1 MNIKLLNDP
10 NEIEK
15 CFDAFL
21 ELRPHLKDKK
31 SFTDQVL
38 SQHKE
43 GYEIHGI
50 YENDEVVACIGFRPM
65 TTLAWGK
72 ILYIDDLITK
82 TKCHGKGCGGALL
95 KYAIHHAK
103 ELGCVEVHLDTG
115 YTRHAAHRVYLK
127 HGFKMISHHMA
138 LLFEDIDQ

>member
-1 MNIKLLNDP
+1 MNITIINDHSD
-10 NEIEK
+10 IEK

-38 SQHKE
+38 SQQKE
-43 GYEIHGI
+43 GYEINGI
-50 YENDEVVACIGFRPM
+50 NEDDEIVACIGFRVM

-82 TKCHGKGCGGALL
+82 AKCHGKGYGGALL
-95 KYAIHHAK
+95 THAINHAK
-103 ELGCVEVHLDTG
+103 KLGCDQVHLDTG

-127 HGFKMISHHMA
+127 HGFEMKSHHLA
-138 LLFEDIDQ
+138 LELN